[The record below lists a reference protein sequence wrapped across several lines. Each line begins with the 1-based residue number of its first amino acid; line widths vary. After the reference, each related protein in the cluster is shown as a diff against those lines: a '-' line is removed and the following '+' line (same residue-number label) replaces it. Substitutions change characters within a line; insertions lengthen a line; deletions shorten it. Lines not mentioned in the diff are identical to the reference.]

1 MSESRSTQGVWHA
14 FCLPG
19 TYSTIYLHAI
29 QNMPVFGALLTCMA
43 ELWDPKPFV
52 VVVVVVFKFRFPQQL
67 FYSTDL
73 NSTSETKSCY
83 NRARVVALE
92 SNQLRT
98 AVNKPNQS

>member
-14 FCLPG
+14 FCLPD

-43 ELWDPKPFV
+43 ELWDPKPF

-92 SNQLRT
+92 LNLLRT

>member
-14 FCLPG
+14 FCLAG
-19 TYSTIYLHAI
+19 TYSTIYVHAI

-43 ELWDPKPFV
+43 ELWDPKPF
-52 VVVVVVFKFRFPQQL
+52 VVVVVFKFRFPQQL

-83 NRARVVALE
+83 NRAKVVALE

-98 AVNKPNQS
+98 AVNRPNQS

>member
-1 MSESRSTQGVWHA
+1 MSESRSTLGVWHT
-14 FCLPG
+14 FCLAG

-43 ELWDPKPFV
+43 ELWDPKPF